1 MLGKVGLR
9 GCPEPGKVGLRGEL
23 GMVGASG
30 DSQLRGECFGLFGL
44 EPGGFRITDF
54 EAGIDGIDLT
64 AFDLSAKDVGII
76 LDRAEDVEGGGTL
89 LDLTAFGGGSVT
101 VLGEAP
107 EAGDFLLPHGELLLT
122 FGLAHLRAAVS
133 AVVEDAVKG

>member
-1 MLGKVGLR
+1 MFAHGHG
-9 GCPEPGKVGLRGEL
+9 
-23 GMVGASG
+23 S
-30 DSQLRGECFGLFGL
+30 D
-44 EPGGFRITDF
+44 RITDF

-101 VLGEAP
+101 VLG
-107 EAGDFLLPHGELLLT
+107 
-122 FGLAHLRAAVS
+122 GLRRQATSFFRMAS
-133 AVVEDAVKG
+133 SC

>member
-1 MLGKVGLR
+1 MFAHGHG
-9 GCPEPGKVGLRGEL
+9 
-23 GMVGASG
+23 S
-30 DSQLRGECFGLFGL
+30 D
-44 EPGGFRITDF
+44 RITDF